1 MDGPPAVSISM
12 DPVTRDVMRRPPR
25 PKNAS
30 ILSQRLLARVGFSAA
45 VILIGVLY
53 ILAREIKSASGHR
66 DQTMV
71 SLSRCCSLLMNAN
84 LTWLLDFYF
93 LRFPRPCISS
103 SKSRF
108 ECSITHRL
116 SKSYASSYSLYF
128 VYGTTIFNLSPS
140 PASCLSN

>member
-45 VILIGVLY
+45 VILSGVLY
-53 ILAREIKSASGHR
+53 ILAREIKSSSGHR

-71 SLSRCCSLLMNAN
+71 SFHFADAHKSIKANSIHLLR
-84 LTWLLDFYF
+84 LLLPSF
-93 LRFPRPCISS
+93 SS
-103 SKSRF
+103 TLHQLFKI
-108 ECSITHRL
+108 E
-116 SKSYASSYSLYF
+116 
-128 VYGTTIFNLSPS
+128 V
-140 PASCLSN
+140 